1 MLEAISGWLRHMVIL
16 VLFAAILDMIL
27 PSSTMQKYVR
37 AVLGL
42 VIVLSLLLPIR
53 ALFDGV
59 LSGKWEAALSGPLLQ
74 ASSLGGGAGAGN
86 ASYTQSLRSVILQSL
101 ELGHPKGSLTVEISS
116 SQMSDGST
124 AVTGVYIVCQNVSG
138 YQYNRQEAQV
148 LQAQTAE
155 LLGLSLA
162 AVHVSYPGGEV

>member
-37 AVLGL
+37 AVIGL

-53 ALFDGV
+53 ALFNGV
-59 LSGKWEAALSGPLLQ
+59 MSGKWEAAISVPLLQ

-86 ASYTQSLRSVILQSL
+86 ASYTQSLRRVILQSL
-101 ELGHPKGSLTVEISS
+101 ELGLPKGSLTIEISS
-116 SQMSDGST
+116 SQQNDGST
-124 AVTGVYIVCQNVSG
+124 AVNGVYIACQNVSG
-138 YQYNRQEAQV
+138 YQYNRQEALV

-162 AVHVSYPGGEV
+162 SVHVSYPGGEV